1 MSKPAIRA
9 ALASALASVLA
20 TAALPALAQ
29 DVTLKFHH
37 LWTPQ
42 AMAPINVAQ
51 RLMFARADRL
61 CVVLGPGDGE
71 RDVGVPEQDTV
82 GAQH

>member
-37 LWTPQ
+37 L
-42 AMAPINVAQ
+42 
-51 RLMFARADRL
+51 
-61 CVVLGPGDGE
+61 
-71 RDVGVPEQDTV
+71 
-82 GAQH
+82 